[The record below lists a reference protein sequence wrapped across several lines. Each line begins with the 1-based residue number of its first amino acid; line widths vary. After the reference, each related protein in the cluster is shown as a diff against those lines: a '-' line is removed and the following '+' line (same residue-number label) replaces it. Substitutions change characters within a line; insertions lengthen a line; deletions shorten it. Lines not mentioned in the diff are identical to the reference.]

1 MPLLPYV
8 NQKLWY
14 HHLVHCVHTAA
25 IRKHWIGMKITA
37 TAVTHPIA
45 QLHHWNRSRLEA
57 GNHQFVSTAAG
68 AHQVL
73 VWRIWSRFIF
83 CSWRSLSQLSPVY
96 KGFMKSILTL
106 YYTPSQ
112 LNYVDLS
119 HFMEN
124 VCPFGISTG
133 SQNPLLIWKRL
144 KWSCGRIFF
153 SPKCFSGVPV
163 IGH

>member
-14 HHLVHCVHTAA
+14 HHLVQYVHTTA
-25 IRKHWIGMKITA
+25 IRKHWIGMIITA

-106 YYTPSQ
+106 DYTPSQ

-144 KWSCGRIFF
+144 IWSCGRI
-153 SPKCFSGVPV
+153 V
-163 IGH
+163 I